1 MSLRLLTIAA
11 LLAALV
17 SITFMSARLP
27 HSAAA
32 SLPQGVSRGASQ
44 NERKLVRSK
53 WRGEPVQ
60 VNKVEL
66 RGRIAEFDK
75 AFTEADDDW
84 LKGFS
89 LNVTNTSNKD
99 IVFIELTLTF
109 FGKEEG
115 LTPGR
120 TPLGYPVFYGS
131 PEGIFDGSTKA
142 RPIRPN
148 ESADITLSDT
158 DHGTLKEVLFH
169 NDYPIRF
176 RHVDLRLD
184 KVVFA
189 DGTVWYKS
197 YYFYRDPNNPQRYI
211 RDKHFQKVQSMKI
224 QEPGTLLR
232 QAKPFFGSS

>member
-1 MSLRLLTIAA
+1 VSLRLLTFAA

-17 SITFMSARLP
+17 TITVMSARLS
-27 HSAAA
+27 HSEAA
-32 SLPQGVSRGASQ
+32 SLPQGASQ
-44 NERKLVRSK
+44 GTSQNKRKLVRSK

-60 VNKVEL
+60 VNKLKL
-66 RGRIAEFDK
+66 RGRMAEFGK

-115 LTPGR
+115 LTPSR
-120 TPLGYPVFYGS
+120 IPLGYPVFYGS
-131 PEGIFDGSTKA
+131 PEGIFDGSNTA

-148 ESADITLSDT
+148 ESVDVTLTDADHDT
-158 DHGTLKEVLFH
+158 MKEVLL
-169 NDYPIRF
+169 NNNYPIRF

-197 YYFYRDPNNPQRYI
+197 YYFYRDPNNPRRYI
-211 RDKHFQKVQSMKI
+211 RDKHFQKVQSTK
-224 QEPGTLLR
+224 
-232 QAKPFFGSS
+232 S